1 MMVSDHAS
9 RVGLMK
15 RHLKSLMSSLNKQ
28 QIEPVFEAKLF
39 DSQFDFHNFHGT
51 HAKFMV
57 TDKSGFIGT
66 SNWTEDYFE
75 DSAGISIIFEPWTS
89 SEENNYNRDRK
100 NNLLSQLEDIFQ
112 RDWNSKLAKNI
123 VYYKL

>member
-1 MMVSDHAS
+1 MVSDHAS

-75 DSAGISIIFEPWTS
+75 DSAGVSIIFEPWMTS
-89 SEENNYNRDRK
+89 DNRNNRK

-112 RDWNSKLAKNI
+112 RDWSSKLAKNI
-123 VYYKL
+123 VHYKL

>member
-39 DSQFDFHNFHGT
+39 DSQFD
-51 HAKFMV
+51 
-57 TDKSGFIGT
+57 
-66 SNWTEDYFE
+66 
-75 DSAGISIIFEPWTS
+75 
-89 SEENNYNRDRK
+89 
-100 NNLLSQLEDIFQ
+100 
-112 RDWNSKLAKNI
+112 
-123 VYYKL
+123 